1 MMKRVWLLALVAVL
15 LVGMFPTAVAAEEVQ
30 VEVSAFNSSRD
41 AGKLVVYTDDYGETT
56 GTNHWGAEAIVD
68 SDNRVIALV
77 TGDAEIPS
85 GGFVVSGHDDDREGG
100 KKMKTWLHQ
109 NITIGDYV
117 YFDRRTSMLTVSPT
131 PLADATPFFSFDN
144 PADGVNIPRDD
155 DKMILYTPEYG
166 KTTGT
171 NEYGYEVVVE
181 DGIVTKLGGNNSVIP
196 QNGYVVSLH
205 GHTAGWMRLKII
217 KGMTVTYDPDTLNVV
232 FTYNAEG
239 LEKAVTYSL
248 NSAKAGIEAAKASF
262 INADYEAA
270 QQALAAIEADYQA
283 ALDAYAKDGKDLRF
297 ADNCDECILRADT
310 VTNALCDSYTVQYRG
325 VWIRPSEKNAKQVN
339 DTVKELHENG
349 INFICVEGWFE
360 NGVIMEVPE
369 DSLFGRHPSFNYDV
383 LQAYIDACHEYG
395 MECHLWMPVM
405 CIGSMASDGFD
416 ENTVPGRRPEWL
428 SLNNYKSPYN
438 KDGFMMLDPANTDAK
453 DYVIDFYKY
462 LVTTYDLDC
471 LELDYIRYYA
481 KTNEE
486 DYGYTEAAFAGFEEE
501 YGYGVTPTYDPRA
514 EYWEDWCQYRRDCV
528 TQWVRDI
535 RTMMDKEAPD
545 MLLGADVAFPFEHAL
560 NAVYQ
565 PFPSWLEEGLID
577 VLHPM
582 AYGDGYGEEIT
593 KAVELAGNNCMVVT
607 GLGAQVDILGAK
619 ELERQAREDNLY
631 GAYGDCF
638 FEAKTYLADKVP
650 DAVKQTAYRNDAI
663 PPFLDVNASLRT
675 ALDYLVDRIDNVIL
689 PFEGM
694 TDKEAD
700 AVKDAVAK
708 AKDAVEDG
716 TIEASALNALRNAV
730 TSVKNKQAKLALDND
745 LYRVEHILGVNGT
758 LPKDAADGNTTNRTT
773 LIISI
778 STVAVLLCVAAVLK
792 MKKKKA

>member
-1 MMKRVWLLALVAVL
+1 MKRILCFVITAILLLSA
-15 LVGMFPTAVAAEEVQ
+15 FPMAASAEEVT
-30 VEVSAFNSSRD
+30 VVVSGMDCNRD
-41 AGKLVVYTDDYGETT
+41 AGKLIVYTDKYGESTS
-56 GTNHWGAEAIVD
+56 TNQWGAEAIVN
-68 SDNRVIALV
+68 SDNQVTSLT
-77 TGDAEIPS
+77 TGDAPIPD
-85 GGFVVSGHDDDREGG
+85 GGFVVSGHDDDRDGG
-100 KKMKTWLHQ
+100 KKMKTWVQQ
-109 NITIGDYV
+109 NITVGDYV
-117 YFDRRTSMLTVSPT
+117 YFDRRTSMLTVSDT
-131 PLADATPFFSFDN
+131 PIEDATPFFSFDN
-144 PADGVNIPRDD
+144 PADDINIPRDD

-205 GHTAGWMRLKII
+205 GHPAGWMRLKIV
-217 KGMTVTYDPDTLNVV
+217 KGMTVTYDPETLNVI
-232 FTYNAEG
+232 FNYNAEG
-239 LEKAVTYSL
+239 LKKAVTYSI
-248 NSAKAGIEAAKASF
+248 NTAKAGIEAAKAAY
-262 INADYEAA
+262 INADYAA
-270 QQALAAIEADYQA
+270 TEEALAAIEAEYQTV
-283 ALDAYAKDGKDLRF
+283 LDTYQKDGKDTRF
-297 ADNCDECILRADT
+297 ADDCDDLILRADMLC
-310 VTNALCDSYTVQYRG
+310 NALCDSYTVQYRG
-325 VWIRPSEKNAKQVN
+325 VWIRPSEKTAKQVKA
-339 DTVKELHENG
+339 TIKELHDNG
-349 INFICVEGWFE
+349 INFVCVEGWFE

-405 CIGSMASDGFD
+405 CIGSMAHKNFD
-416 ENTVPGRRPEWL
+416 ENTVPGGRPEWL

-438 KDGFMMLDPANTDAK
+438 KDGFMMLDPANEDAK
-453 DYVIDFYKY
+453 NYVIDFYKY

-481 KTNEE
+481 QTAEE
-486 DYGYTEAAFAGFEEE
+486 DYGYTEAAIQGFEEA
-501 YGYGVTPTYDPRA
+501 YGHGVTPRYDPRA
-514 EYWEDWCQYRRDCV
+514 EYWDDWCQYRRDCV

-535 RTMMDKEAPD
+535 RAMMDKEAPD

-560 NAVYQ
+560 DKVYQ
-565 PFPSWLEEGLID
+565 EFPLWLEEGLID

-593 KAVELAGNNCMVVT
+593 KAVELAGDKCMVVT

-638 FEAKTYLADKVP
+638 FEAVTYLSDKIP
-650 DAVKQTAYRNDAI
+650 AAVKQTVYRNDAI
-663 PPFLDVNASLRT
+663 PPFLDVDASLRA
-675 ALDYLVDRIDNVIL
+675 ALDYLVDRIDNVIV

-694 TDKEAD
+694 SDKEAAALKK
-700 AVKDAVAK
+700 AVNK

-716 TIEASALNALRNAV
+716 SIDASALNALRKAV
-730 TSVKNKQAKLALDND
+730 AAVKNKQAKLALDND

-758 LPKDAADGNTTNRTT
+758 LPKDSADGNGVNRTVLVVT
-773 LIISI
+773 I
-778 STVAVLLCVAAVLK
+778 STVAVLLCAAAVLK
-792 MKKKKA
+792 MKKKTS